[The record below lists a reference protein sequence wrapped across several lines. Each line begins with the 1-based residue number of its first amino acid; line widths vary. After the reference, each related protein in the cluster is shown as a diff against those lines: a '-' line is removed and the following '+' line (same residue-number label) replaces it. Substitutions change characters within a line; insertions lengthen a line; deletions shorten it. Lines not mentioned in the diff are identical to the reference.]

1 MRSPAMV
8 LLLLALLAPCS
19 AAAVEPYEAAM
30 ERQIQDNV
38 LRKFYIDMNSE
49 DMDSL
54 YQPQTANH
62 GFSIEDYFDT
72 EDKVED
78 SGTDLSRIST
88 EQIKKVLQAAAISQ
102 QQQDPPDTFAAEQL
116 QAEEEEVEAEAG
128 QNARDPSFVL
138 SRLLYHIAQ
147 LPVN

>member
-1 MRSPAMV
+1 MLP
-8 LLLLALLAPCS
+8 LLLALLASCS

-30 ERQIQDNV
+30 ERQIQDDV

-54 YQPQTANH
+54 YQPQAANH

-78 SGTDLSRIST
+78 AGTDLSRIST
-88 EQIKKVLQAAAISQ
+88 EQIKKVLQAAASSSSRRSL
-102 QQQDPPDTFAAEQL
+102 T
-116 QAEEEEVEAEAG
+116 
-128 QNARDPSFVL
+128 PSPWSCRRRRWRWRRGR
-138 SRLLYHIAQ
+138 SRSRS
-147 LPVN
+147 